1 VEISRRTVIR
11 GGALGA
17 VVVVGSQVL
26 GPLAAQ
32 AVSPARVNARLARS
46 TALSTFAVSE
56 PNARGYRSVTI
67 AAPDPHVVRTDLG
80 IAAGDG
86 RAGSR
91 VHKATF
97 VQLSDVHVIDHQSP
111 ARLEWF
117 DRFDD
122 PGTANA
128 PTIGLFS
135 SAYRPQEILSAQ
147 VANSMVRA
155 INALQSGP
163 VLGQPLQFAI
173 QTGDNSDNSQLNEV
187 RWNIDVLDG
196 GSVTPDS
203 GDPNRYEGVAD
214 QDALTY
220 DTHYWHPDGS
230 PAGRHDDDYREDFG
244 FPTIPGLLDAAR
256 RPFTAEGLDIP
267 WYSVFGNHDGLVQ
280 GLFPA
285 GTVPFGLIS
294 TGNLKVISPPLGVTQ
309 ANLLD
314 AVTRMDLGILLQGIT
329 LGLGARLVTADQR
342 RRLLTRKQV
351 VEEHFTTTGSPV
363 GHGFTAENRSAGTA
377 FYTVDHGDVR
387 LVVMDTVNP
396 NGYSDGSIDADQ
408 LRWIKQVVDGTTDK
422 AVVLFSHHTSDT
434 MGNPLVGLAG
444 DTRQRVLGPELVAFL
459 LTKPQV
465 IAWVNGHTH
474 TNRVLEHV
482 RTDGTG
488 GFWEINTAAHIDFP
502 QQARVIEIADNRDGT
517 WSIFGTLLDHA
528 APAAF
533 DGDLTNPDSLAAL
546 SRELSAND
554 PQTDREKY
562 RGDVVSRNVELLVQ
576 RPPGIGSTPP
586 PVTTTTPAP
595 APTTPAPA
603 PAGPLSGVT
612 GLLGGLLGSLTGL
625 VGLRR

>member
-1 VEISRRTVIR
+1 MIQ

-17 VVVVGSQVL
+17 VVLVGSQVL

-32 AVSPARVNARLARS
+32 AVSPARVNAKLARS
-46 TALSTFAVSE
+46 TLQSTFTVTP
-56 PNARGYRSVTI
+56 PNARGYRNVAI
-67 AAPDPHVVRTDLG
+67 AAPDPHLVRTELG
-80 IAAGDG
+80 VAAGSG
-86 RAGSR
+86 RAATR

-97 VQLSDVHVIDHQSP
+97 VQLSDVHVVDHQSP

-122 PGTANA
+122 PGTAGA

-147 VANSMVRA
+147 VADSMVRA
-155 INALQSGP
+155 INSLGSGP
-163 VLGQPLQFAI
+163 VLGTPLQFAI
-173 QTGDNSDNSQLNEV
+173 QTGDNSDNSQQNEI
-187 RWNIDVLDG
+187 RWNIDILDG
-196 GSVTPDS
+196 GAITPDS

-214 QDALTY
+214 QDPLTY
-220 DTHYWHPDGS
+220 DTHYWHPDG
-230 PAGRHDDDYREDFG
+230 PPPGRADDDYRGDFG
-244 FPTIPGLLDAAR
+244 YPTVPGLLDAAR
-256 RPFTAEGLDIP
+256 KKFDAEGLSIP

-280 GLFPA
+280 GLFPS

-294 TGNLKVISPPLGVTQ
+294 TGNLKVISPPLGVSQ

-314 AVTRMDLGILLQGIT
+314 AVTRADLGVLLESLT
-329 LGLGARLVTADQR
+329 LGLGARVVTADQR

-351 VEEHFTTTGSPV
+351 VEEHFATSGAPV
-363 GHGFTAENRSAGTA
+363 GHGFTAQNRTSGTA
-377 FYTVDHGDVR
+377 YYTFDSGDVR
-387 LVVMDTVNP
+387 MVVMDTVNP
-396 NGYSDGSIDADQ
+396 NGYSDGSLDQ
-408 LRWIKQVVDGTTDK
+408 AQLAWIKQVIDATTDK

-434 MGNPLVGLAG
+434 MGNPLIGLGG
-444 DTRQRVLGPELVAFL
+444 DLGPRVLGADLVTYL
-459 LTKPQV
+459 LSKPQV

-474 TNRVLEHV
+474 TNRVIQHPCA
-482 RTDGTG
+482 DGSG

-533 DGDLTNPDSLAAL
+533 DGNLDDPLSLAAL

-554 PQTDREKY
+554 PQADRDKY
-562 RGDVVSRNVELLVQ
+562 RGDVASRNVELLVQ
-576 RPPGIGSTPP
+576 RPPGVG
-586 PVTTTTPAP
+586 TTPVVVPGVVTNPTP

-603 PAGPLSGVT
+603 PAAPAPLAGIQGVLT
-612 GLLGGLLGSLTGL
+612 SLINTLTGGLF
-625 VGLRR
+625 GLRR